1 MNYLPM
7 NLTLYF
13 ITEITL
19 IDIKKLWNK
28 LIIPEQ
34 SAFTDQLILLYL
46 YCYPLSSR
54 LYCRLRNRTESQGG
68 EVVGINTETL
78 DGNQQGID
86 AAKKLLET
94 TGASYRNIYFE
105 IGRAHV

>member
-46 YCYPLSSR
+46 YCYLLSSR
-54 LYCRLRNRTESQGG
+54 LYCRLRNYTESCLAARGLYHRW
-68 EVVGINTETL
+68 GIAPRPE
-78 DGNQQGID
+78 DSDSID
-86 AAKKLLET
+86 A
-94 TGASYRNIYFE
+94 SIR
-105 IGRAHV
+105 R